1 MLRFSCHSQG
11 LLQLGSAHLISK
23 LGYVGGPYTHNRAPQ
38 DRNPNPGSCECKPGA
53 LPHIAYSFIS
63 SCCEHMHGERSRIS
77 VYAITVE
84 SMNFVFD
91 MSGENNSNLP
101 LIIIRFTARANFMAD
116 WLDVL
121 SFSQIAPIGHK
132 NINITIQQIQP

>member
-1 MLRFSCHSQG
+1 
-11 LLQLGSAHLISK
+11 
-23 LGYVGGPYTHNRAPQ
+23 
-38 DRNPNPGSCECKPGA
+38 
-53 LPHIAYSFIS
+53 
-63 SCCEHMHGERSRIS
+63 MHGERSRVS